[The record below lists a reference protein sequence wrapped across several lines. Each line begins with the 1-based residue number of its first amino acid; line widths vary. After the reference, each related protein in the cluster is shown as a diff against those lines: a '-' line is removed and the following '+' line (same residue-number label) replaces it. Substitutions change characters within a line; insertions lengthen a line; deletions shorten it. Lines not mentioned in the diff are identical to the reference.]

1 MTKTI
6 HRFFVD
12 PADVAADRFPLPAP
26 IRHQVTR
33 VLRLA
38 PGDELVLLD
47 GLGAQVRSRLT
58 ERGDVEVLERSTA
71 VGEPRHRLVVWQA
84 LIKGDGL
91 ERVVQQGTELGVAE
105 FRLLVTA
112 RSVARDVS
120 PRRLERLQMIA
131 REAAEQSERGLV
143 PPVRAPV
150 PLVNVLRPGVVML
163 LERLDGNG
171 TRLSRLDPPGEVIIG
186 PEGGFDADEVAQAK
200 RAGLTFAG
208 LGPRILRS
216 EAVAIAAAAIVLS
229 RSGDFA

>member
-12 PADVAADRFPLPAP
+12 PAAMAGDKFALPGS

-33 VLRLA
+33 VLRLS

-47 GLGAQVRSRLT
+47 GRGEQARCRLT
-58 ERGDVEVLERSTA
+58 AGGELDVLRRGAAEGD
-71 VGEPRHRLVVWQA
+71 PRHRLVVWQA

-112 RSVARDVS
+112 RCVVHELSA
-120 PRRLERLQMIA
+120 RRLERLQTVA

-143 PPVRAPV
+143 PPVHAPV
-150 PLVNVLRPGVVML
+150 PLANGLRPGVVML
-163 LERLDGNG
+163 FERLDGNG

-186 PEGGFDADEVAQAK
+186 PEGGFDADEVAQAQ
-200 RAGLTFAG
+200 RAGVTLAG

-216 EAVAIAAAAIVLS
+216 ESVSIAAAAVILS
-229 RSGDFA
+229 QAGDFA